1 VVLATLRQFPGPPQ
15 RDHFL
20 QAAGAVAVERL
31 IARWDPETGGD
42 FADMVR
48 RELRTETERVLFAQ
62 AQDPSDPARA
72 TLARGEILALYERL
86 ALALARRFADRGEP
100 REDLEQVARLG
111 LLHAASRFDLARG
124 VQFATYA
131 TQTIVGEL
139 KKHFRDRSW
148 RLHVPRSLQEVNLAA
163 RRCAESL
170 TQEMGR
176 SPTVDEIANAIGRSR
191 ELTLEALELG
201 QCAYDIAS
209 LDEATDEDEPG
220 QGAIG
225 DRIAGGGAGGDFR
238 ELAEARVILDALPLR
253 LKRIVEMRVLL
264 GLSQTEI
271 ARELGIS
278 QMHVSRLYRRA
289 VGTLQAMT
297 REEGAAG
304 RPDGTA

>member
-1 VVLATLRQFPGPPQ
+1 VLHG
-15 RDHFL
+15 
-20 QAAGAVAVERL
+20 AARAALERL
-31 IARWDPETGGD
+31 IGRYDRASGAGD
-42 FADMVR
+42 FAEVVR
-48 RELRTETERVLFAQ
+48 RELRAETERVLFAQ
-62 AQDPSDPARA
+62 AQDATESARA
-72 TLARGEILALYERL
+72 TLARGELLALYERL
-86 ALALARRFADRGEP
+86 ALSLARRFADRGEP

-111 LLHAASRFDLARG
+111 LLHAAARFDPERG

-176 SPTVDEIANAIGRSR
+176 SPTVDEIANAIGRTR
-191 ELTLEALELG
+191 EVTLEALELG
-201 QCAYDIAS
+201 QCAYDITS
-209 LDEATDEDEPG
+209 LDEASDGDDPG
-220 QGAIG
+220 QGVVG
-225 DRIAGGGAGGDFR
+225 DLVSGEGSGEVDFR
-238 ELAEARVILDALPLR
+238 EFAEARVVLDALPLR
-253 LKRIVEMRVLL
+253 LKLIVEMRVLR

-297 REEGAAG
+297 REEGATG
-304 RPDGTA
+304 RPDGTG